1 MKKLIL
7 LIAVLLMLTGV
18 AAFSETSGYYVK
30 TIPIV
35 KVYDHNSGYKIA
47 YLKSNLDFA
56 YLYIPKTWFATSA
69 ETGKAPKAELVT
81 GKDSAYP
88 YFSIFWNEGKFDHI
102 RFYLQSNLNDPTWG
116 DLNPN
121 VDISEKFKVDTLN
134 LEL

>member
-1 MKKLIL
+1 M
-7 LIAVLLMLTGV
+7 TGA
-18 AAFSETSGYYVK
+18 AAFSETSEYYVK

-56 YLYIPKTWFATSA
+56 YLYIPKKWFASSA
-69 ETGKAPKAELVT
+69 ETGLAPKAEIVS

-88 YFSIFWNEGKFDHI
+88 YFSIFWKSGKFDHI
-102 RFYLQSNLNDPTWG
+102 RLYFQSNLNDPSWG

-121 VDISEKFKVDTLN
+121 VDISEKFKIDTLN